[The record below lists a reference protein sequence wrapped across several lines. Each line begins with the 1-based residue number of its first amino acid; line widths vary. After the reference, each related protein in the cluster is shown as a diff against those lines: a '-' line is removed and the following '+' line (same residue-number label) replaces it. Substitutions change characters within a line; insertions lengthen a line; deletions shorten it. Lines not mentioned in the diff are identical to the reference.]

1 MAIRHGK
8 MTEARKAEL
17 LAKVKKIADN
27 DATAFAGVES
37 DIKVTSD
44 AASGDLMIDMVVHY
58 MASDE
63 DAGDRMN
70 VSYAAAKCTIKN
82 ATIASQAKASELMT
96 RIIETSLTG
105 LNIPGGSEQRT
116 QIQDQLKEKAA
127 ENMSNIL
134 SQNDP

>member
-1 MAIRHGK
+1 MTMKNCVKNDAGVAKQHAVHSYEEQFRLAIRHGK

-63 DAGDRMN
+63 DAADRMN
-70 VSYAAAKCTIKN
+70 VGYAAAYCTIKN
-82 ATIASQAKASELMT
+82 ATKASQAKASELLT
-96 RIIETSLTG
+96 RII
-105 LNIPGGSEQRT
+105 
-116 QIQDQLKEKAA
+116 
-127 ENMSNIL
+127 
-134 SQNDP
+134 